1 MNKEKKKVK
10 GVQVSISPKAH
21 EILSR
26 SAFNSKPRSTLREQ
40 VNILL
45 DLSKDE

>member
-1 MNKEKKKVK
+1 MNKKKNKTK

-26 SAFNSKPRSTLREQ
+26 TAFNSKPRSTLREQ
-40 VNILL
+40 INILL
-45 DLSKDE
+45 GLSKEE